1 MIKSREELE
10 NRKIEIDLNSPEGNA
25 FYLMSYVHMIGKQLG
40 IPETIRKDIIET
52 MTISDYDN
60 LIKTF
65 DIWFG
70 EYVILYK

>member
-1 MIKSREELE
+1 MIISREEMPE
-10 NRKIEIDLNSPEGNA
+10 RKIEIDLNSPQGNA
-25 FYLMSYVHMIGKQLG
+25 MHLLGLVDVLGKQVN
-40 IPETIRKDIIET
+40 IPTEVRKDIRDVMMMGNYEE
-52 MTISDYDN
+52 